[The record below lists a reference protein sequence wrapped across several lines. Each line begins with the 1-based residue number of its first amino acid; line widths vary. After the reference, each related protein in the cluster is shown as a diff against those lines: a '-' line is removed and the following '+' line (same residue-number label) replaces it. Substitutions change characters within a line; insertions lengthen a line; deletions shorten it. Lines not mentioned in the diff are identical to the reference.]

1 LGHKLKKVQ
10 EVLGDVADAIAEKL
24 CNRIKIRDSNLSSE
38 NFALL
43 FRRQVNQP
51 APNPGFTTMC
61 YSNLIESS

>member
-38 NFALL
+38 NFA
-43 FRRQVNQP
+43 
-51 APNPGFTTMC
+51 
-61 YSNLIESS
+61 